1 MKSAKSLRSEKIVRT
16 LLVRVWLTPS
26 GGWSWICEEWR
37 VQENEGIQIKARRK
51 RRSREQIAEL
61 VREFKDSGL
70 TQRKFSENRG
80 IALSELQRS
89 LKIVRRAG
97 EPQLMAVQIEAAERN
112 DRALELMVGEGY
124 RIKIGAGFCSTTL
137 RRLLEVLGSC

>member
-1 MKSAKSLRSEKIVRT
+1 
-16 LLVRVWLTPS
+16 
-26 GGWSWICEEWR
+26 
-37 VQENEGIQIKARRK
+37 VQENEGIENKPRRK

-61 VREFKDSGL
+61 VREFKGSGL

-89 LKIVRRAG
+89 LKIVRRAS
-97 EPQLMAVQIEAAERN
+97 EPQLMAVQMESDEGA
-112 DRALELMVGEGY
+112 DRGLELRVGEAY
-124 RIKIGAGFCSTTL
+124 RIKIGTGFCPRTL

>member
-1 MKSAKSLRSEKIVRT
+1 
-16 LLVRVWLTPS
+16 
-26 GGWSWICEEWR
+26 

-61 VREFKDSGL
+61 VREIKDRGL
-70 TQRKFSENRG
+70 TQRKLSENRG

-89 LKIVRRAG
+89 LKIVRRAS
-97 EPQLMAVQIEAAERN
+97 EPRLMAVQIEAAERN
-112 DRALELMVGEGY
+112 DRALELMVGDGF

>member
-1 MKSAKSLRSEKIVRT
+1 
-16 LLVRVWLTPS
+16 
-26 GGWSWICEEWR
+26 

-61 VREFKDSGL
+61 VGEFKDSGL

-89 LKIVRRAG
+89 LKIVRRAR
-97 EPQLMAVQIEAAERN
+97 EPQLMAVQITAAERN

-124 RIKIGAGFCSTTL
+124 RIKIGTGFCSTTL
-137 RRLLEVLGSC
+137 RRLLEVLGGC

>member
-1 MKSAKSLRSEKIVRT
+1 M
-16 LLVRVWLTPS
+16 
-26 GGWSWICEEWR
+26 
-37 VQENEGIQIKARRK
+37 QENEAIETKPRRK
-51 RRSREQIAEL
+51 RRRREQIAEL

-89 LKIVRRAG
+89 LKIVRRAS
-97 EPQLMAVQIEAAERN
+97 EPRLMAVRVEAAERN
-112 DRALELMVGEGY
+112 ERALELMVGESY

>member
-1 MKSAKSLRSEKIVRT
+1 
-16 LLVRVWLTPS
+16 
-26 GGWSWICEEWR
+26 

-61 VREFKDSGL
+61 VREFKSSGL

-89 LKIVRRAG
+89 LKIVRRAR
-97 EPQLMAVQIEAAERN
+97 EPQLMAVQITATERN

-137 RRLLEVLGSC
+137 RRLLEVLGGC

>member
-1 MKSAKSLRSEKIVRT
+1 M
-16 LLVRVWLTPS
+16 
-26 GGWSWICEEWR
+26 
-37 VQENEGIQIKARRK
+37 QENEGIENKPRRK
-51 RRSREQIAEL
+51 RRSREQIVEL

-70 TQRKFSENRG
+70 TQRKFCENRE

-89 LKIVRRAG
+89 LKIVHRTS
-97 EPQLMAVQIEAAERN
+97 EPQLMAGQIEADEHS
-112 DRALELMVGEGY
+112 DRVLELMVGEGY

>member
-1 MKSAKSLRSEKIVRT
+1 
-16 LLVRVWLTPS
+16 
-26 GGWSWICEEWR
+26 
-37 VQENEGIQIKARRK
+37 VQENAGIENKPRRK

-89 LKIVRRAG
+89 LKIVRRAS
-97 EPQLMAVQIEAAERN
+97 EPQLLAVQFEAAERN

-124 RIKIGAGFCSTTL
+124 RIKIGVGFCSTTL

>member
-1 MKSAKSLRSEKIVRT
+1 
-16 LLVRVWLTPS
+16 
-26 GGWSWICEEWR
+26 
-37 VQENEGIQIKARRK
+37 VQENEGTEVRTRRK
-51 RRSREQIAEL
+51 RRSREQIVEL

-70 TQRKFSENRG
+70 TQRKFCENRE

-89 LKIVRRAG
+89 LKIVRRTS
-97 EPQLMAVQIEAAERN
+97 EPQLMAVQIEADERS